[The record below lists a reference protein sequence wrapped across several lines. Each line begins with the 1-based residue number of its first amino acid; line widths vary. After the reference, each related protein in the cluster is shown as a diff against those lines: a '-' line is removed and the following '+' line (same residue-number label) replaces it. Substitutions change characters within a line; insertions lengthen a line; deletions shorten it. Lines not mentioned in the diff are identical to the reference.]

1 MTHEMTQANPCR
13 AQLREIP
20 STMSIK
26 PACVILQIAM
36 FVFFPLEPLLNAQE
50 AARLTLR
57 VRDRVPVTTENEMP
71 FQEPVKCD
79 ADGSIYAHPYAAP
92 SPMSAPVVK
101 ISPEGK
107 RTATFS
113 ITSVPE
119 FEKSTIYDFAVGPR
133 GEVYI
138 LSINAKGKQILSF
151 ESNGQYHDTIKLDG
165 TFLPEQLSVS
175 SSATFLVG
183 GYKQKDNRA
192 TGSPFTGIFDQSGR
206 LVKELELPGDLKPGE
221 DTEERQKGAPLDPA
235 ISMSNVVAGDDGN
248 FYLMRASAPPIVYV
262 IAPDGSVAHRFKINP
277 PGDGFAAGVMKAG
290 GGKIV
295 VEFYK
300 AAKGQ
305 TPAEQL
311 YSVEDATTGE
321 RFAYY
326 GLPPEMPHGGALACY
341 TPNGFTFIDANA
353 SRQLEFVTTTP

>member
-1 MTHEMTQANPCR
+1 
-13 AQLREIP
+13 
-20 STMSIK
+20 MSIK

-36 FVFFPLEPLLNAQE
+36 VVFCTLAPLLNAQE

-57 VRDRVPVTTENEMP
+57 VRGRVLVTTENETP
-71 FQEPVKCD
+71 FEEPVKCD
-79 ADGSIYAHPYAAP
+79 SDGNIYVLPYASP
-92 SPMSAPVVK
+92 SPMAGPVLK
-101 ISPEGK
+101 ISREGK

-119 FEKSTIYDFAVGPR
+119 FEKSTIHDFAIGPR

-138 LSINAKGKQILSF
+138 ISLNAKGKQIASF
-151 ESNGQYHDTIKLDG
+151 ESNGQFHDTIKLDG
-165 TFLPEQLSVS
+165 AFLPEQLSVS
-175 SSATFLVG
+175 SSGTFLVG
-183 GYKQKDNRA
+183 GYKQQDNRA
-192 TGSPFTGIFDQSGR
+192 TGSPFTGIFDRSGR
-206 LVKELELPGDLKPGE
+206 LVKELELPGDLKPGK
-221 DTEERQKGAPLDPA
+221 DTEKRQKGAPLDPV
-235 ISMSNVVAGDDGN
+235 ISMSNVVAADDGN

-262 IAPDGSVAHRFKINP
+262 IAPDGSVAHRFKIDP

-311 YSVEDATTGE
+311 YSVQDATTGD

-326 GLPPEMPHGGALACY
+326 VLPPEMLHGGAFACY